1 MEKGLKIFS
10 KRLKELRKAQG
21 YSATQMA
28 EFCNMSRRNYLKYES
43 GEARPSYERLTAIAD
58 LLDVSLDYLLGRVLS
73 TVLFR
78 SRGKKAG

>member
-58 LLDVSLDYLLGRVLS
+58 LLDVSLDYLLGRDEFS
-73 TVLFR
+73 AR
-78 SRGKKAG
+78 HGK